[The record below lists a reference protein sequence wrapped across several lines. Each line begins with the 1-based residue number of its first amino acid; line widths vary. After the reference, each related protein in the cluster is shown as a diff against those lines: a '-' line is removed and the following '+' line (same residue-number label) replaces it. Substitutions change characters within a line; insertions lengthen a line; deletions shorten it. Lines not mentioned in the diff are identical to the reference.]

1 MFAGLENIQA
11 NPRRGWTALVS
22 FTLQAAAVAA
32 ALAFPLMYP
41 NSLPDALAPRRIFV
55 PISSPEIS
63 SPVVNQHQDNSGA
76 TLSSPRS
83 NVILV
88 TSNPQFHFTSSGRDA
103 VPTDELSFLPAGTGP
118 PNLVAAPPMGN
129 VLPPQ
134 VHPAVSTSPRI
145 SRSMQGYL
153 IRRVEPRYPDVARTV
168 GLEGAVHIRAV
179 ISTEGKIEQAQ
190 IISGSPLF
198 SKAALDAIRQWR
210 YRPYLLNDKPVE
222 VETEITV
229 NFYLRR

>member
-1 MFAGLENIQA
+1 MFAGLENVQA

-63 SPVVNQHQDNSGA
+63 SPVVNQHQDNLGG
-76 TLSSPRS
+76 TLSAPRS
-83 NVILV
+83 DVILV
-88 TSNPQFHFTSSGRDA
+88 TSNPQFHFTSSGRDV
-103 VPTDELSFLPAGTGP
+103 VPTEVLSFLPAGTNP

-134 VHPAVSTSPRI
+134 VPAVPASPRI

-153 IRRVEPRYPDVARTV
+153 IRRVEPTYPDVARTV
-168 GLEGAVHIRAV
+168 GLEGAVQIKAI
-179 ISTEGKIEQAQ
+179 ISTEGKIEQAH
-190 IISGSPLF
+190 IIGGSPLF